1 MLEKLERLIL
11 RYDFYGPLLTERQ
24 QQAMQLHYENDLS
37 LTEVA
42 EVMGISRQGVFD
54 LLKRSEKVL
63 EAYEEHLGLVKK
75 FEEDQAKI
83 LEAIH
88 LLKSVEKKGLPE
100 VEKAIQ
106 VLEEVLEA
114 EILDE
119 ALGYAGG
126 S

>member
-11 RYDFYGPLLTERQ
+11 LYDFYGPLLTERQ